1 MTAVSPPHIK
11 LESIFGDYQNKYVS
25 PFENSLLN
33 FKLGSN
39 MKSEQEKLNNILS
52 ATTVGLLIMQIII
65 SIIMLISIRNLVAKN
80 QLLISTHNTE
90 EEFQIFGESLSDFE
104 LRDVNDQLFK
114 LSNLAGSPI
123 VLVFSSHDCGSC
135 KTLYPNLVNFSRS
148 YPQYKIV
155 VVTSNSLDENQAFIQ
170 EYDEDRE
177 LPWIVLQGT
186 KMVFEQY
193 QISATPTLLFVDAN
207 GKIANANHAI
217 TKEQIVELVNR

>member
-1 MTAVSPPHIK
+1 
-11 LESIFGDYQNKYVS
+11 
-25 PFENSLLN
+25 
-33 FKLGSN
+33 

-52 ATTVGLLIMQIII
+52 ATTVGLLIMQSII
-65 SIIMLISIRNLVAKN
+65 SIIILISIRNLVAQN

-90 EEFQIFGESLSDFE
+90 EEFQIFGESFSDFE

-135 KTLYPNLVNFSRS
+135 KTLYPNLVKFSIS

-170 EYDEDRE
+170 EYDEERE
-177 LPWIVLQGT
+177 FPWIVLQGT
-186 KMVFEQY
+186 KWFLINTKSQLRQPY
-193 QISATPTLLFVDAN
+193 FLLMLM
-207 GKIANANHAI
+207 GK
-217 TKEQIVELVNR
+217 